1 MQVPNPSPGP
11 PHNPPAPAVGRAF
24 LVLGLLAREPVPLGV
39 SQIAAALGLGK
50 ATVHALLRALAAAGA
65 VEPTGE
71 KKYRVGPVVEVL
83 AASRRRGRALEETCL
98 PLLER
103 LAADLEQTAIL
114 GVPDRDRLRIAA
126 VVEGGAELRIGAAPG
141 HRIPLLAGA
150 HGKVLAAWEPQEAA
164 ALRALPGAL
173 HGSEAEREDVR
184 QAGVAYDRG
193 EYLEGVVAAAA
204 PVLDAAGRVA
214 GVLYVVGLRDLVGE
228 PRLLRAGEA
237 VRRAARLAT
246 EALGS

>member
-1 MQVPNPSPGP
+1 MQDLSPSPRP
-11 PHNPPAPAVGRAF
+11 PLKPPAPAVGRAF
-24 LVLGLLAREPVPLGV
+24 LVLGLLARAPAPLGV
-39 SQIAAALGLGK
+39 SQIATALGLGK

-71 KKYRVGPVVEVL
+71 KKYRVGPVVETL
-83 AASRRRGRALEETCL
+83 AASRRRGRALEETCR
-98 PLLER
+98 PLLEG

-126 VVEGGAELRIGAAPG
+126 VVEGGGELRIGAAPG

-150 HGKVLAAWEPQEAA
+150 HGKVLAAWEPQAA
-164 ALRALPGAL
+164 PALRAMSGTLPDL
-173 HGSEAEREDVR
+173 EAELEEVR
-184 QAGVAYDRG
+184 RAGVAYDRG

-204 PVLDAAGRVA
+204 PVLGSAGRVA
-214 GVLYVVGLRDLVGE
+214 GVLYVVGLRDFVGE

-246 EALGS
+246 EVLES